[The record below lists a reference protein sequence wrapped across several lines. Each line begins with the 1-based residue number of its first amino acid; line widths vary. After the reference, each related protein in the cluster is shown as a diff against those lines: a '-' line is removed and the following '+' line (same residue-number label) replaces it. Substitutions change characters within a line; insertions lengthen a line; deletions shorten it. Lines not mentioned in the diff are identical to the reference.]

1 MNAGTKRLAAKGAV
15 AIAGV
20 EMDSTEN
27 RIFLD
32 HIVITVECIESLICI
47 KARDG
52 AKAVGMRFFY
62 LGKRAVFPQF
72 VAIAELNIN
81 EFLPI
86 IIVQRCEVQIFIFE
100 KVVIGVSDAAVAV
113 GKEGIAG
120 LVVERQVER
129 VIVGSKGVGEAPGG

>member
-1 MNAGTKRLAAKGAV
+1 
-15 AIAGV
+15 
-20 EMDSTEN
+20 MDSTEN

-72 VAIAELNIN
+72 VAVSKFDVN

-86 IIVQRCEVQIFIFE
+86 IIVQCGKIQIFIFE
-100 KVVIGVSDAAVAV
+100 EVIICISDTAVTV
-113 GKEGIAG
+113 RKENVAG
-120 LVVERQVER
+120 PVIERQMECVR
-129 VIVGSKGVGEAPGG
+129 IGGKGVGEASGGWGC